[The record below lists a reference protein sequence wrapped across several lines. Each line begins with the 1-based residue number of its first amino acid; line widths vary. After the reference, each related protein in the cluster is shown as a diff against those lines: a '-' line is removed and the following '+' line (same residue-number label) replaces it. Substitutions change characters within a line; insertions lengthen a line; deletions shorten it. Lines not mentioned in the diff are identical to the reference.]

1 MSPERLIPHAVLAE
15 ACTAGGPRPAQK
27 TPLMRLGARIA
38 RTTTRAMTRATIQ
51 AWMLGVLAWV
61 LCTPSLAGSAELPQH
76 LSVQAGASR
85 VVSLPQSVERVSVA
99 HPGVLD
105 VVLTGP
111 RELYVLGRGIGSSN
125 IMLWSRG
132 TPVSVIDVRV
142 EMDVRALREQMQ
154 QLLPEEA
161 ELRVQ
166 AAADSVVLWGTVS
179 SVVAAER
186 AVALAQGH
194 VRALARLAQPP
205 SAPPPMGAGSGPGA
219 IGASSVAGATGA
231 AQAGQPP
238 HVINLLKL
246 RQAQQ
251 VMLEV
256 KVVEIS
262 RNLLDQFGVSLNLN
276 RASGSM
282 TYGLVTQALQDV
294 FGRLT
299 VAGRNGS
306 LSVDAKAQ
314 DGALKVLAEPNIV
327 ALSGQEG
334 SFLAGGKVFIPVAR
348 DTAEGRAT
356 ITLEEKE
363 YGVGLRFTPQVLE
376 GDVVQLRVAPEVSEL
391 TRTGS
396 PFLSSGGVTTVL
408 PSFTTR
414 RAATTVQLRDGQSLA
429 IAGLIKNINTETLTK
444 FPFLGDLPILG
455 ALFRSNEFQQ
465 DRSEVLFIITPRL
478 VKALPSEAEVM
489 GAADE
494 SEAAQARAA
503 ARALREDPDA
513 ARRAQRLNPQAGD
526 DPRLPDTVQAR
537 DAMATRRMGAGA
549 SSGGQGGSSHEPGS
563 PSMPSAP
570 QSPLG
575 TPPLR

>member
-1 MSPERLIPHAVLAE
+1 M
-15 ACTAGGPRPAQK
+15 
-27 TPLMRLGARIA
+27 
-38 RTTTRAMTRATIQ
+38 
-51 AWMLGVLAWV
+51 AWV
-61 LCTPSLAGSAELPQH
+61 LSAQPLVSLAELPRQIM
-76 LSVQAGASR
+76 LPAGTSR
-85 VVSLPQSVERVSVA
+85 VVALPQSVERVSVA

-111 RELYVLGRGIGSSN
+111 RELYVLGRGIGWSN

-132 TPVSVIDVRV
+132 APVSVIDVQV
-142 EMDVRALREQMQ
+142 EMDVRSLRDQIQRLMPQET
-154 QLLPEEA
+154 
-161 ELRVQ
+161 ELQVQ
-166 AAADSVVLWGTVS
+166 AAADSVVLWGTVT

-194 VRALARLAQPP
+194 VRALSRLAQAPH
-205 SAPPPMGAGSGPGA
+205 APPPMGATGTGGSIAMSPMAG
-219 IGASSVAGATGA
+219 GASPS
-231 AQAGQPP
+231 QAGQAP
-238 HVINLLKL
+238 HVINLLRI

-256 KVVEIS
+256 KVVEVS

-276 RASGSM
+276 RTSGSM
-282 TYGLVTQALQDV
+282 SYGLVTQALQDV

-299 VAGRNGS
+299 VVGRNGS

-348 DTAEGRAT
+348 DSAEGRAT
-356 ITLEEKE
+356 VTLEEKE

-396 PFLSSGGVTTVL
+396 PFLSSGGITTVL

-478 VKALPSEAEVM
+478 VKALPTEAEWV
-489 GAADE
+489 GERGDTDQA
-494 SEAAQARAA
+494 AAQARAA
-503 ARALREDPDA
+503 ARALSEDPET
-513 ARRAQRLNPQAGD
+513 ARRAQRLNPQTAE
-526 DPRLPDTVQAR
+526 DPKLPDTVQAR
-537 DAMATRRMGAGA
+537 DAMATRRGGAG
-549 SSGGQGGSSHEPGS
+549 GPGGSSNEPGV

-570 QSPLG
+570 QGPLG
-575 TPPLR
+575 TPAPR

>member
-1 MSPERLIPHAVLAE
+1 MSPSALIPCEHLTLARAARIRRVTAAAWWPTLLALALSTPAGQGHAQGAERLMVLAG
-15 ACTAGGPRPAQK
+15 TSQ
-27 TPLMRLGARIA
+27 
-38 RTTTRAMTRATIQ
+38 
-51 AWMLGVLAWV
+51 VL
-61 LCTPSLAGSAELPQH
+61 TLPQ
-76 LSVQAGASR
+76 A
-85 VVSLPQSVERVSVA
+85 VERVSVA

-132 TPVSVIDVRV
+132 SAVSVIDVRV
-142 EMDVRALREQMQ
+142 EMDVRGLREQLQ
-154 QLLPEEA
+154 RVLPEET
-161 ELRVQ
+161 ELQVQ
-166 AAADSVVLWGTVS
+166 AAADSVVLWGTVRH
-179 SVVAAER
+179 VLAAER

-194 VRALARLAQPP
+194 VRALARLAQAPNT
-205 SAPPPMGAGSGPGA
+205 PPPAGGPSSGP
-219 IGASSVAGATGA
+219 AGAALGTTATGGQ
-231 AQAGQPP
+231 AQGGSPP
-238 HVINLLKL
+238 HVINLLKI
-246 RQAQQ
+246 RQPQQ

-256 KVVEIS
+256 KVVEVS

-276 RASGSM
+276 RTVGSM
-282 TYGLVTQALQDV
+282 SYGLVTQALQDV
-294 FGRLT
+294 FGRLG
-299 VAGRNGS
+299 VAGRSGS
-306 LSVDAKAQ
+306 LSVDGKAQ

-356 ITLEEKE
+356 VTLEEKE

-455 ALFRSNEFQQ
+455 ALFRSKEFQQ

-478 VKALPSEAEVM
+478 VQALPSEAEALGAGEEGT
-489 GAADE
+489 GAAGPGR
-494 SEAAQARAA
+494 RAA
-503 ARALREDPDA
+503 PALSEDPLA
-513 ARRAQRLNPQAGD
+513 ARRAQRLNPQAGE
-526 DPRLPDTVQAR
+526 DPRLPDTVSAR
-537 DAMATRRMGAGA
+537 DAMALRRGP
-549 SSGGQGGSSHEPGS
+549 SGSGGGSSLEPAGS
-563 PSMPSAP
+563 PAA
-570 QSPLG
+570 Q
-575 TPPLR
+575 TPPGAAATPPGR

>member
-1 MSPERLIPHAVLAE
+1 MTAKTVHMRPKDHPATLDPQDPRAVAHPPLERSGGRSPCRRMGMASLLALIMGAQTATAQTELPPQLTLAAGTSRVLA
-15 ACTAGGPRPAQK
+15 
-27 TPLMRLGARIA
+27 
-38 RTTTRAMTRATIQ
+38 
-51 AWMLGVLAWV
+51 
-61 LCTPSLAGSAELPQH
+61 
-76 LSVQAGASR
+76 
-85 VVSLPQSVERVSVA
+85 LPQSVERVSVA
-99 HPGVLD
+99 HPGVVD
-105 VVLTGP
+105 VVLTGQ
-111 RELYVLGRGIGSSN
+111 RELYVLGRGIGLSN
-125 IMLWSRG
+125 IMLWTRG
-132 TPVSVIDVRV
+132 APVSVIDVQV
-142 EMDVRALREQMQ
+142 EMDVRALRSQLER
-154 QLLPEEA
+154 LLPQEN
-161 ELRVQ
+161 ELKVQ

-179 SVVAAER
+179 NVIKAEQ

-194 VRALARLAQPP
+194 VRALARQ
-205 SAPPPMGAGSGPGA
+205 
-219 IGASSVAGATGA
+219 
-231 AQAGQPP
+231 AQAGANPGAPSMAAALAGAGPSASGPASAPRASAGTDALNAGRSIGGAAATAAPSQGLGGSPP
-238 HVINLLKL
+238 HVINLLQI
-246 RQAQQ
+246 RQPQQ

-276 RASGSM
+276 RSSGSM
-282 TYGLVTQALQDV
+282 NYGLVTQALQDV
-294 FGRLT
+294 FGRLLIN
-299 VAGRNGS
+299 GRSGS
-306 LSVDAKAQ
+306 LAVDAKAQ
-314 DGALKVLAEPNIV
+314 DGLLKVLAEPNIV

-348 DTAEGRAT
+348 DSAEGRST

-478 VKALPSEAEVM
+478 VKALPQEAGTTLEVDTEQARQLQRLHPQAGSDPALPAAVDAASAM
-489 GAADE
+489 G
-494 SEAAQARAA
+494 ARAA
-503 ARALREDPDA
+503 NPGSAAPDA
-513 ARRAQRLNPQAGD
+513 RGPGEPRR
-526 DPRLPDTVQAR
+526 
-537 DAMATRRMGAGA
+537 
-549 SSGGQGGSSHEPGS
+549 
-563 PSMPSAP
+563 
-570 QSPLG
+570 
-575 TPPLR
+575 

>member
-1 MSPERLIPHAVLAE
+1 MQ
-15 ACTAGGPRPAQK
+15 PR
-27 TPLMRLGARIA
+27 TRI
-38 RTTTRAMTRATIQ
+38 TRRATP
-51 AWMLGVLAWV
+51 AWLPGVLAWM
-61 LCTPSLAGSAELPQH
+61 LCAQLPGANAEAPQR
-76 LSVQAGASR
+76 LMVQAGASR
-85 VVSLPQSVERVSVA
+85 VLALPQAVERVSVA

-111 RELYVLGRGIGSSN
+111 QELYVLGRGIGWSN

-132 TPVSVIDVRV
+132 APVSVIDVQV
-142 EMDVRALREQMQ
+142 EMDVRSLREQLQ
-154 QLLPEEA
+154 RLLPDEG
-161 ELRVQ
+161 ELLVQ

-205 SAPPPMGAGSGPGA
+205 SAPPPV
-219 IGASSVAGATGA
+219 GASSPAGGAAATVGAAGAA
-231 AQAGQPP
+231 AAAPAGQPP
-238 HVINLLKL
+238 HVINLLKI

-256 KVVEIS
+256 KVVEVS

-276 RASGSM
+276 RSSGSM

-414 RAATTVQLRDGQSLA
+414 RASTTVQLRDGQSLA

-478 VKALPSEAEVM
+478 VKALPSETEMMGTGGDVDS
-489 GAADE
+489 GAART
-494 SEAAQARAA
+494 AV
-503 ARALREDPDA
+503 RALTEDPDA
-513 ARRAQRLNPQAGD
+513 ARRAQRLNAQAAD
-526 DPRLPDTVQAR
+526 KPDLPDTVQAR
-537 DAMATRRMGAGA
+537 DAMATRRTGAGGM
-549 SSGGQGGSSHEPGS
+549 GGGTGGSSNEPGAGS
-563 PSMPSAP
+563 NPAAPS
-570 QSPLG
+570 SPLA

>member
-1 MSPERLIPHAVLAE
+1 MILDPAPRCATPSTPGAWPLLLAAVLA
-15 ACTAGGPRPAQK
+15 
-27 TPLMRLGARIA
+27 
-38 RTTTRAMTRATIQ
+38 TTSPPSRADN
-51 AWMLGVLAWV
+51 
-61 LCTPSLAGSAELPQH
+61 PQT
-76 LSVQAGASR
+76 LTLQAGTSR
-85 VVSLPQSVERVSVA
+85 VVTLPQAVERVSVA

-105 VVLTGP
+105 VVMTSQ
-111 RELYVLGRGIGSSN
+111 RELYVLGRGVGWSN

-132 TPVSVIDVRV
+132 APVSVIDVQV
-142 EMDVRALREQMQ
+142 EMDVRNLRAQLSR
-154 QLLPEEA
+154 LLPQETD
-161 ELRVQ
+161 LQVQ

-179 SVVAAER
+179 SVVQAEQ

-194 VRALARLAQPP
+194 VRAMARLAQP
-205 SAPPPMGAGSGPGA
+205 SAATA
-219 IGASSVAGATGA
+219 AASATGTTPTA
-231 AQAGQPP
+231 SVSVQALGGSPP
-238 HVINLLKL
+238 HVINLLKI
-246 RQAQQ
+246 RQPQQ

-262 RNLLDQFGVSLNLN
+262 RNLLDQFGVSLNLS
-276 RASGSM
+276 RTSGSM
-282 TYGLVTQALQDV
+282 TYGLITQALQDV

-299 VAGRNGS
+299 LQGRSGT

-348 DTAEGRAT
+348 DSAEGRAT

-363 YGVGLRFTPQVLE
+363 FGVGLKFTPQVLE
-376 GDVVQLRVAPEVSEL
+376 GDVVQLKVAPEVSEL

-429 IAGLIKNINTETLTK
+429 IAGLIKNINTETLSK

-478 VKALPSEAEVM
+478 VKALPAQ
-489 GAADE
+489 AASAAGDD
-494 SEAAQARAA
+494 ALDAQARAA
-503 ARALREDPDA
+503 ARALTEDPEM
-513 ARRAQRLNPQAGD
+513 ARRAQTLNPQAGE
-526 DPRLPDTVQAR
+526 DPRVPDTVQAR
-537 DAMATRRMGAGA
+537 DAIATRRAAGSGPGAA
-549 SSGGQGGSSHEPGS
+549 SGSSNEPAT
-563 PSMPSAP
+563 PVPP
-570 QSPLG
+570 PLG
-575 TPPLR
+575 TPGTR

>member
-1 MSPERLIPHAVLAE
+1 MSFQALIDCKHLTLAHA
-15 ACTAGGPRPAQK
+15 
-27 TPLMRLGARIA
+27 ARIRRVTA
-38 RTTTRAMTRATIQ
+38 AAWWPAALTLVWGAQ
-51 AWMLGVLAWV
+51 ALPGLAQ
-61 LCTPSLAGSAELPQH
+61 LPQR
-76 LSVQAGASR
+76 LMVQAGASQ
-85 VVSLPQSVERVSVA
+85 VLTLPQAVERVSVA

-125 IMLWSRG
+125 LMLWSRG
-132 TPVSVIDVRV
+132 SAVSVIDVRV
-142 EMDVRALREQMQ
+142 EMDVRALREQLQ
-154 QLLPEEA
+154 HLLPEEG
-161 ELRVQ
+161 ELQVQ
-166 AAADSVVLWGTVS
+166 AAADSVVLWGTVGH
-179 SVVAAER
+179 VLAAER

-194 VRALARLAQPP
+194 VRALARLAQAP
-205 SAPPPMGAGSGPGA
+205 STPPPAGPASAGPAGAAMGG
-219 IGASSVAGATGA
+219 AGATS
-231 AQAGQPP
+231 QALGGSPP
-238 HVINLLKL
+238 HVINLLKI
-246 RQAQQ
+246 RQPQQ

-256 KVVEIS
+256 KVVEVS

-276 RASGSM
+276 RSAGSM
-282 TYGLVTQALQDV
+282 SYGLVTQALQDV
-294 FGRLT
+294 FGRLS

-306 LSVDAKAQ
+306 LSVDGKAQ

-356 ITLEEKE
+356 VTLEEKE

-429 IAGLIKNINTETLTK
+429 IAGLIKNINSETLTK

-455 ALFRSNEFQQ
+455 ALFRSKEFQQ

-478 VKALPSEAEVM
+478 VQALPSEAERLSALEPAE
-489 GAADE
+489 GSPAA
-494 SEAAQARAA
+494 SRSAAP
-503 ARALREDPDA
+503 LLSEDPAA
-513 ARRAQRLNPQAGD
+513 ARRAQRLNPQAGE
-526 DPRLPDTVQAR
+526 DPRLPETVSAR
-537 DAMATRRMGAGA
+537 EAMGARRGA
-549 SSGGQGGSSHEPGS
+549 AGTGAGGSSAEPS
-563 PSMPSAP
+563 SLATPTAP
-570 QSPLG
+570 PTPLATPLG
-575 TPPLR
+575 R